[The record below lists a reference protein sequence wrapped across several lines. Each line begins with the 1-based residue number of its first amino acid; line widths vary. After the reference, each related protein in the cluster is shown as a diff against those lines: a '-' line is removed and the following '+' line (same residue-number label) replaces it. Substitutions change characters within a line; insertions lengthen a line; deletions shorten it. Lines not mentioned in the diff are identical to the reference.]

1 MSQALIKRAF
11 ESALEV
17 YAGEKGIP
25 VAYPGIAFDPP
36 AGMYLACYALPALTD
51 SLALGGDHRLYSGVF
66 QINIVFPAGDGTGDG
81 DEVAQELANH
91 FPLNAT
97 FGDVGVQVMTPVSV
111 VAPIISG
118 GLISIPASFSY
129 RLDTN

>member
-1 MSQALIKRAF
+1 MSHALIKCAF
-11 ESALEV
+11 EAALEI
-17 YAGEKGIP
+17 YSSGKGIP

-36 AGMYLACYALPALTD
+36 AGMYLACHALPALTD

-91 FPLNAT
+91 FPLNAR
-97 FGDVGVQVMTPVSV
+97 FGAVGVQVMTPMSI
-111 VAPIISG
+111 VAPIITD